1 MPLAQ
6 PIEKLMVSHQLSYLQ
21 KKSNFFELPH
31 IFVVFPPGAGGN
43 FIAGIFHKL
52 INGQLD
58 SIAVAN
64 TGSSHTLADKK
75 AQGIDFLA
83 FTTISAQQSL
93 FLSDSDRISYYIE
106 NIKRSYS
113 EVTVPMVAWT
123 HDFTNIPI
131 YKEHFKNSKTLVI
144 TANSD
149 RERLTAIIMH
159 VTKVILDPNAVI
171 PLVQSEWGKTIA
183 EWQTYCKVALE
194 QTMPSSQA
202 DTILADR
209 FNPKY
214 KNLLTL
220 VSIKLL
226 LGYFNV
232 RGLLD
237 PTSDQKIGVF
247 NNVLYASEDPKQ
259 NFQIGPP
266 INTFIDSTCEILPYS
281 YLANNDV
288 EHLTCAIASV
298 MNREL
303 TLEESSFITN
313 EFTKYR
319 SAQDQVLLA
328 DPVRYFKDLE
338 LKLHKK

>member
-1 MPLAQ
+1 M
-6 PIEKLMVSHQLSYLQ
+6 ESHQPFYLQ
-21 KKSNFFELPH
+21 KQSNFFELPH

-58 SIAVAN
+58 SIVVAN

-123 HDFTNIPI
+123 HDFTNIPV

-159 VTKVILDPNAVI
+159 VTKVILDPDAII
-171 PLVQSEWGKTIA
+171 PLVQSEWEKTIA

-202 DTILADR
+202 DAILADR

-220 VSIKLL
+220 VSIKLFL
-226 LGYFNV
+226 VYFNAL
-232 RGLLD
+232 GLLD
-237 PTSDQKIGVF
+237 PTSDQKVGVF
-247 NNVLYASEDPKQ
+247 NNVLYASKDPMRAHQ
-259 NFQIGPP
+259 VGPL
-266 INTFIDSTCEILPYS
+266 IDTFIDSSCEILPYS
-281 YLANNDV
+281 YLADNDV
-288 EHLTCAIASV
+288 EMLTSAITSI
-298 MNREL
+298 MEREL
-303 TLEESSFITN
+303 TSQESSFIES

-319 SAQDQVLLA
+319 RAQDQVLLL
-328 DPVRYFKDLE
+328 DPIQYFKE
-338 LKLHKK
+338 LKSKL

>member
-1 MPLAQ
+1 M
-6 PIEKLMVSHQLSYLQ
+6 
-21 KKSNFFELPH
+21 NFFDLPH
-31 IFVVFPPGAGGN
+31 AFVVFHPGCGGN

-52 INGQLD
+52 INHQLN

-64 TGSSHTLADKK
+64 TGSSHTLVDKK
-75 AQGIDFLA
+75 AQGTDFLA
-83 FTTISAQQSL
+83 FTTTSAQQSS
-93 FLSDSDRISYYIE
+93 FSSESDRISYYIE

-123 HDFTNIPI
+123 HDFTNIPV

-171 PLVQSEWGKTIA
+171 PLVQSEWEKMMA
-183 EWQTYCKVALE
+183 VWQTYCKVALE
-194 QTMPSSQA
+194 QTMPSNQA
-202 DTILADR
+202 DAILADR

-220 VSIKLL
+220 VSIKLFL
-226 LGYFNV
+226 LYFDAP
-232 RGLLD
+232 GLLD
-237 PTSDQKIGVF
+237 PTSDQKVGVF
-247 NNVLYASEDPKQ
+247 NNVLYASKDPMQ
-259 NFQIGPP
+259 NHRVGPLVD
-266 INTFIDSTCEILPYS
+266 TFIDSSCEILPYS

-288 EHLTCAIASV
+288 EMLTCAIKSV

-303 TLEESSFITN
+303 TLEESSFIAT

-319 SAQDQVLLA
+319 AAQDQVLLA
-328 DPVRYFKDLE
+328 DPVQYFKDLE
-338 LKLHKK
+338 LKLYKHELI